1 MENKVPIFA
10 ITLREFRIIHLA
22 KEGLYKLLLC
32 LLFLLVLNSC
42 SKEVTLDEVMPS
54 SVETTSGLKEWATK
68 NDKLN
73 QANLIDWDNS
83 TPISLSDSIKGYSAP
98 VKTASGL
105 KEFITF
111 ELEGK
116 RHGWYK
122 SYKRLNET
130 DMEIMIQT
138 LEGKTLKSGVLHK
151 SKNVPPKGKIATMRE
166 MHFEEGKIVFE
177 NWLDWVTVSAPRLY
191 PPGDYV
197 YVGT

>member
-1 MENKVPIFA
+1 MENKVPNLP
-10 ITLREFRIIHLA
+10 ITLSTFRMIQLA
-22 KEGLYKLLLC
+22 KEGLPKLLLG
-32 LLFLLVLNSC
+32 LIILLVLNSC
-42 SKEVTLDEVMPS
+42 SKEATLDEVMPS
-54 SVETTSGLKEWATK
+54 SVETTSLLKEWATK
-68 NDKLN
+68 NDQLN
-73 QANLIDWDNS
+73 QANLIEWDNS

-111 ELEGK
+111 ELGGK

-130 DMEIMIQT
+130 DMGIVIQT
-138 LEGKTLKSGVLHK
+138 IEGKTLKSGVLHK

-191 PPGDYV
+191 PPGDYF
-197 YVGT
+197 